1 MARATRHRSGNGFGV
16 TRILCRPSFANG
28 GWHGGWHHRGG
39 SWDSD
44 PPLVSASDLAYS
56 GRDSHSSLLQLPLL
70 LQLPVSLWVFVP
82 VWVCARAR
90 LWLWLRPL
98 LDQMS
103 GSPFLLSQD
112 PHTPYSGRSCDNR
125 FSGTI
130 SLTDGEQERALRRMR
145 DHAAATA
152 SRHWSA
158 ASARNIRSVDRGVRW
173 R

>member
-130 SLTDGEQERALRRMR
+130 SLTTVSKNEPYAGCEITLPRLHPAIGLRHQREI
-145 DHAAATA
+145 
-152 SRHWSA
+152 SA
-158 ASARNIRSVDRGVRW
+158 ALIAE
-173 R
+173 